1 MARKPLSQLRV
12 KAKPALVIFSVLLLG
27 NILWFIAWLI
37 PNGSK
42 DGGKEVVATIDKTE
56 ITRQDWMLEME
67 QHYGRNTLRDMVNDV
82 VMKKAAKKFKIDVK
96 PAEVD
101 LELALMRSTPE
112 EFSNILKNMSI
123 EQLRNKVYT
132 DIMLNKVLT
141 KDIIIDDKE
150 VEAYYEDNKA
160 LYEVP
165 TSYRTNLIVV
175 DSKNKAEAA
184 LKELQSG
191 SDFSVLA
198 RELSIDTNSANLGG
212 DVGFVTVTQKGFD
225 QNLANALDGIKE
237 GNISQAIKMEDG
249 NYGILKVIEVIPGQ
263 SFTFKEMKEHVR
275 VELALEQLT
284 QSVAPESFW
293 DEFNVSWFYGET
305 N

>member
-1 MARKPLSQLRV
+1 MTRKPLSQLRV
-12 KAKPALVIFSVLLLG
+12 KAKPALLIFSVLLLG

-67 QHYGRNTLRDMVNDV
+67 EHYGRNTLRDMVNDV
-82 VMKKAAKKFKIDVK
+82 VMKKAAKKFKINVK
-96 PAEVD
+96 PEEVD

-123 EQLRNKVYT
+123 EQLRNKIYN

-141 KDIIIDDKE
+141 KDIIIDEKE
-150 VEAYYEDNKA
+150 VSSYYEDNKS

-175 DSKNKAEAA
+175 DSKAKAEAA
-184 LKELQSG
+184 LKELNNG
-191 SDFSVLA
+191 ADFTVLA
-198 RELSIDTNSANLGG
+198 REISTDANSASLGG
-212 DVGFVTVTQKGFD
+212 DIGFITVTQQGFD
-225 QNLANALDGIKE
+225 QNLANAIDGIKE
-237 GNISQAIKMEDG
+237 GQLSEVIKMEDG
-249 NYGILKVIEVIPGQ
+249 NYGIMKVNEVIPGQ
-263 SFTFKEMKEHVR
+263 SFTFKEMKEHIQI
-275 VELALEQLT
+275 ELALEQLT
-284 QSVAPESFW
+284 QSVAPETFW
-293 DEFNVSWFYGET
+293 DEFNVTWFYGESK
-305 N
+305 

>member
-12 KAKPALVIFSVLLLG
+12 KAKPALLIFGILLLG
-27 NILWFIAWLI
+27 NILWFIAWLT
-37 PNGSK
+37 PNGNK
-42 DGGKEVVATIDKTE
+42 EGGKEVVATVDKTE

-67 QHYGRNTLRDMVNDV
+67 EHYGRNTLRDMVNDV

-96 PAEVD
+96 PEEVD

-150 VEAYYEDNKA
+150 VAAYYEDNKS

-175 DSKNKAEAA
+175 DSKAKADAA
-184 LKELQSG
+184 LKELSNG

-198 RELSIDTNSANLGG
+198 RELSIDANSANLGG
-212 DVGFVTVTQKGFD
+212 DIGFVTVTQQGFD
-225 QNLANALDGIKE
+225 KNLANAIDGIKE
-237 GNISQAIKMEDG
+237 GELSEPVKMEDG
-249 NYGILKVIEVIPGQ
+249 NYGIMKVNEVIPGQ
-263 SFTFKEMKEHVR
+263 SFTFKEMKEHIQI
-275 VELALEQLT
+275 ELALEQLT
-284 QSVAPESFW
+284 QSVAPETFW
-293 DEFNVSWFYGET
+293 DEFNVTWFYGESK
-305 N
+305 